1 MEIVMI
7 NIALDGPAG
16 AGKSWL
22 AKTLAAE
29 LGYIHVDTGALY
41 RSIGLYMQRKG
52 LSLDDRKKF
61 IERLPE
67 ITLSL
72 SFNGGKQ
79 HVILCGEDVTDFIR
93 TPEISLYASAV
104 SSVPEVRDFLLETQR
119 NLARENDV
127 IMDGR
132 DIGTV
137 IIPDAD
143 VKIYVT
149 ASDEVRANRRMLELK
164 EKGIEQSYENVLAD
178 MKKRDFQDAS
188 RDVAP
193 AVAAE
198 DAVILDNSELDRE
211 ETLSEALRIIKEKIG

>member
-1 MEIVMI
+1 MI

-22 AKTLAAE
+22 AKTLAE
-29 LGYIHVDTGALY
+29 KLGYIHVDTGALY
-41 RSIGLYMQRKG
+41 RSIGLYMQRRG
-52 LSLDDRKKF
+52 FLLDDRKKF
-61 IERLPE
+61 VESLPE

-72 SFNGGKQ
+72 SFSGGKQ

-104 SSVPEVRDFLLETQR
+104 TSLPEVRTFLLETQR
-119 NLARENDV
+119 KLARENNV

-137 IIPDAD
+137 ILPDAD
-143 VKIYVT
+143 VQIFVT
-149 ASDEVRANRRMLELK
+149 ASDEIRAKRRMLELK
-164 EKGIEQSYENVLAD
+164 EKGIEQSFEDVLAD

-188 RDVAP
+188 REIAP
-193 AVAAE
+193 AVAAK
-198 DAVILDNSELDRE
+198 DAVILDNSELDRNG
-211 ETLSEALRIIKEKIG
+211 TLFEALRIIREKIG

>member
-149 ASDEVRANRRMLELK
+149 ASDEVRANRRMIELK
-164 EKGIEQSYENVLAD
+164 EKGIEQSFENVLAD

>member
-164 EKGIEQSYENVLAD
+164 EKGIEQSFENVLAD

>member
-1 MEIVMI
+1 MI

>member
-1 MEIVMI
+1 MI

-72 SFNGGKQ
+72 TFNGEKQ

-119 NLARENDV
+119 KLARENDV

-164 EKGIEQSYENVLAD
+164 EKGIEQSFENVLAD

-193 AVAAE
+193 DVAAE

>member
-211 ETLSEALRIIKEKIG
+211 ETLSEALRIIKDKIG

>member
-41 RSIGLYMQRKG
+41 RSIGLYMQRNG

-164 EKGIEQSYENVLAD
+164 EKGIEQSFENVLAD

>member
-1 MEIVMI
+1 MI

-211 ETLSEALRIIKEKIG
+211 ETLSEALRIIKDKIG

>member
-1 MEIVMI
+1 MI

-72 SFNGGKQ
+72 TFNGEKQ

-119 NLARENDV
+119 KLARENDV
-127 IMDGR
+127 IMDG
-132 DIGTV
+132 
-137 IIPDAD
+137 A
-143 VKIYVT
+143 
-149 ASDEVRANRRMLELK
+149 
-164 EKGIEQSYENVLAD
+164 
-178 MKKRDFQDAS
+178 
-188 RDVAP
+188 
-193 AVAAE
+193 
-198 DAVILDNSELDRE
+198 
-211 ETLSEALRIIKEKIG
+211 

>member
-1 MEIVMI
+1 MDIVMI

-72 SFNGGKQ
+72 TFNGEKQ

-119 NLARENDV
+119 KLARENDV

-164 EKGIEQSYENVLAD
+164 EKGIEQSFENVLAD

>member
-1 MEIVMI
+1 
-7 NIALDGPAG
+7 
-16 AGKSWL
+16 
-22 AKTLAAE
+22 
-29 LGYIHVDTGALY
+29 
-41 RSIGLYMQRKG
+41 
-52 LSLDDRKKF
+52 
-61 IERLPE
+61 
-67 ITLSL
+67 
-72 SFNGGKQ
+72 
-79 HVILCGEDVTDFIR
+79 
-93 TPEISLYASAV
+93 
-104 SSVPEVRDFLLETQR
+104 
-119 NLARENDV
+119 
-127 IMDGR
+127 MDGR

>member
-1 MEIVMI
+1 MCIRD
-7 NIALDGPAG
+7 N
-16 AGKSWL
+16 
-22 AKTLAAE
+22 
-29 LGYIHVDTGALY
+29 IHVDTGALY

-72 SFNGGKQ
+72 TFNGEKQ

-119 NLARENDV
+119 KLARENDV

-164 EKGIEQSYENVLAD
+164 EKGIEQSFENVLAD
-178 MKKRDFQDAS
+178 MKKRDFQD
-188 RDVAP
+188 RCV
-193 AVAAE
+193 
-198 DAVILDNSELDRE
+198 
-211 ETLSEALRIIKEKIG
+211 

>member
-72 SFNGGKQ
+72 TFNGEKQ

-119 NLARENDV
+119 KLARENDV

-164 EKGIEQSYENVLAD
+164 EKGIEQSFENVLAD

-198 DAVILDNSELDRE
+198 DAFILDNSELDRE

>member
-1 MEIVMI
+1 MI

-211 ETLSEALRIIKEKIG
+211 ETLSEALRIELKFYFT